1 MTTPLVFRFLPDAYR
16 RAGARGTLA
25 HTLGLAADDALQVLD
40 RHGKQVMQ
48 SRFLD
53 HLADLTDAERLA
65 ALFALVPW
73 PEEDL
78 DEFRYRVRQ
87 MARIYLEGAATAR
100 SMLEVVGAA
109 TDSQLVGVVLPENAA
124 EEGGTLNDRYTTTGQ
139 LERRANTAERFD
151 AKVIELPPIKQ
162 AVSIDESSG
171 YIWEI
176 DNATYS
182 DPGDF
187 FTPPTYPEPVV
198 MLTAG
203 ERPVAVPILL
213 QRDLRRFVLIN
224 RFIPPGATLKV
235 DLEKHEV
242 HDLTGPATLQ
252 GPVTIAGEPA
262 PDLVYGTGGIAGDVR
277 AYRLTDPPPRQDAAR
292 PFHVVRWN
300 KQYRTGADI
309 PMVPGPPGTSDPVP
323 IANIPWPPLLGI
335 GLTRWR
341 LLVGV
346 NPQGFVPTLDQTI
359 DLSELRPV
367 PATPETGP
375 AKIDFTWIGR
385 RLATF
390 TVLVPEEQLC
400 DGPAPAGKMKH
411 RATWLQDQI
420 MRLKLAGVIYIDP
433 SATALVPE
441 PEPGADEPPEL
452 SLWEVSPV
460 AADLVA
466 EVKTVARKAGLTEP
480 VLLTDTLSV
489 TVTAPEEEA

>member
-1 MTTPLVFRFLPDAYR
+1 MSTDLVFRHLPDAYR
-16 RAGARGTLA
+16 RAGTATIA
-25 HTLGLAADDALQVLD
+25 HLLSRTTADALQVLD

-53 HLADLTDAERLA
+53 HLADLDDAERLA

-78 DEFRYRVRQ
+78 SEFRYRVRQ
-87 MARIYLEGAATAR
+87 MTRIYLAGAATAQ

-109 TDSQLVGVVLPENAA
+109 TDSAIAQIVLPEHAA
-124 EEGGTLNDRYTTTGQ
+124 EEGGVLNDRFTTTGIM
-139 LERRANTAERFD
+139 ERRVDQAERFE
-151 AKVIELPPIKQ
+151 ARVIELPPIKQ
-162 AVSIDESSG
+162 SHVIDAASG
-171 YIWEI
+171 YLWEI
-176 DNATYS
+176 DNATYA

-198 MLTAG
+198 LITAG
-203 ERPVAVPILL
+203 EHPVTLPILV

-242 HDLTGPATLQ
+242 HDVTGPATLQ
-252 GPVTIAGEPA
+252 GPVMINDEPA
-262 PDLVYGTGGIAGDVR
+262 PNLIYGTGGIAGDIR

-300 KQYRTGADI
+300 KQYRTGHDI
-309 PMVPGPPGTSDPVP
+309 PLVPGPPGTSDPVP

-335 GLTRWR
+335 GLSRWR

-346 NPQGFVPTLDQTI
+346 NQHGLVPTLDETI
-359 DLSELRPV
+359 DINQVRPV
-367 PATPETGP
+367 PATPQTGP

-390 TVLVPEEQLC
+390 TVIVPEEHLC
-400 DGPAPAGKMKH
+400 GGPAPAGKLKH
-411 RATWLQDQI
+411 REGWLRDQI
-420 MRLKLAGVIYIDP
+420 MRLKLAGVIYIEP
-433 SATALVPE
+433 SATALMPEADPGASEE
-441 PEPGADEPPEL
+441 PEI
-452 SLWEVSPV
+452 SLWEVSP
-460 AADLVA
+460 ATA
-466 EVKTVARKAGLTEP
+466 EPEAGIQTVARKAGMQETITLA
-480 VLLTDTLSV
+480 DTLSV
-489 TVTAPEEEA
+489 TVTVPEEEA